1 MHYTYRDLYAAKVL
15 EHVPCSPYGQVNYRR
30 NCCNDYPVQRPLT
43 LLWVM
48 LSHGVFAYYGLI
60 RDSRPF
66 RCLIFFVQRI
76 FAVLPRMSWCREF
89 PQFTPHIF
97 SIVPFPVPRRSKR
110 LHSTVTSPFTLA
122 FALFGKAQLAYPKP
136 AGSHLGRLTRLQ
148 ISLYATARWIAC
160 PSPARTFTFELSSL
174 ESPRSDVE
182 YNYTDKQS
190 ISVTGLS
197 PVRYAALWAAT
208 ERVGRMQKLEFASSR
223 FIFWGITWL
232 VFVQGLSF

>member
-1 MHYTYRDLYAAKVL
+1 MQLKVL
-15 EHVPCSPYGQVNYRR
+15 EHVPCSPYGQGNYRR

-48 LSHGVFAYYGLI
+48 LSHGGL
-60 RDSRPF
+60 RLLWSHPRLSTLSLSYFLRPTNLCCTASYELVSRVSP
-66 RCLIFFVQRI
+66 IY
-76 FAVLPRMSWCREF
+76 SHTSF
-89 PQFTPHIF
+89 PSCHF
-97 SIVPFPVPRRSKR
+97 VPRRSKR

-208 ERVGRMQKLEFASSR
+208 ERVGR
-223 FIFWGITWL
+223 
-232 VFVQGLSF
+232 VFDGNLPTLSG